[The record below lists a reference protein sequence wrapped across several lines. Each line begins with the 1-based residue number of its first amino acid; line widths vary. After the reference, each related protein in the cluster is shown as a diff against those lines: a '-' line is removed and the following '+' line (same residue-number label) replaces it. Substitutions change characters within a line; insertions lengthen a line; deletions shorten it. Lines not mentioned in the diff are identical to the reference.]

1 MDINNAAEILWN
13 LNSGERKEIYKGKNG
28 TIVFVIRT
36 DKICPHDFAVGLKIP
51 DKEEFRPTH
60 IRLLFDLYLKRI
72 SNEKDAQELFTLLE
86 KVFNGED
93 PEILASEA
101 LQLSFPMQL
110 DDPDVNL
117 YYAQLLMI
125 EQDFN
130 YGPRGCKK
138 SKFDPPRTFLM
149 GFIRW
154 IASGEIDIDK
164 IIFCAVRNKP
174 PPNEY
179 VRPKFSLKE
188 FLKMHKTSHEP

>member
-1 MDINNAAEILWN
+1 MNINNASEVLWN

-51 DKEEFRPTH
+51 GKEEFRPTH

-86 KVFNGED
+86 KVYNGED

-110 DDPDVNL
+110 DGPDVNL

-138 SKFDPPRTFLM
+138 SRFDPPRTFLM

-154 IASGEIDIDK
+154 VASGEIDIDK

-174 PPNEY
+174 PPSEY

-188 FLKMHKTSHEP
+188 FLKMRKTSHEP